1 MDKER
6 AFLSRIRS
14 FSARHGM
21 FSPGMKIVVGV
32 SGGADSVGLLQVL
45 RQLAPEYG
53 LQLHVV
59 HLNHMLRPEAADDAA
74 FVRQLAHRL
83 GLPATIGCARV
94 GAIAR
99 RLRTG
104 TEDAGRL
111 ARYWL
116 LETVADRIGAQRIAL
131 GHHAGDQVETVLCNI
146 MRGAGPGGLAGIPPR
161 RGRVVRPLLCASK
174 EEIAAY
180 CRAAGL
186 EWRTDASN
194 LSPEFLR
201 NRIRHRLL
209 PLLQKEFNPRLDQA
223 ILRLAEI
230 MGEENR
236 WFRRCAQS
244 LLGQLLLDGRGARRM
259 RPKAHPAR
267 TNVHGHPGRRR

>member
-1 MDKER
+1 MMPP
-6 AFLSRIRS
+6 LSGS
-14 FSARHGM
+14 SHF
-21 FSPGMKIVVGV
+21 
-32 SGGADSVGLLQVL
+32 
-45 RQLAPEYG
+45 
-53 LQLHVV
+53 
-59 HLNHMLRPEAADDAA
+59 
-74 FVRQLAHRL
+74 RL
-83 GLPATIGCARV
+83 GLPATIGYARV
-94 GAIAR
+94 GGIAR

-104 TEDAGRL
+104 IEDAGRL
-111 ARYWL
+111 ARYRL

-174 EEIAAY
+174 EEITAY

-236 WFRRCAQS
+236 WFRRCTQS
-244 LLGQLLLDGRGARRM
+244 LLGQLLLDGCAPPRAAWAPSGARPDPAPGTRRGRM
-259 RPKAHPAR
+259 FTGTRAGDGRPG
-267 TNVHGHPGRRR
+267 V